1 MNFVGNNIFL
11 LVASAVFLP
20 CNNSGAWN
28 SSLSHKALESIHSS
42 TCCSRTSFQVHW
54 IPPVNSWALLHFIFL
69 IMLSVYY
76 FLTMVRV
83 KFIPFRGSTVTE
95 PEMLVKKEQCTSFS
109 WAFCFCQRGQV
120 FRNAKH
126 NLSCKLSL
134 SEGPSSRNSQLTL
147 DFENKNQPLAQC
159 SWILHIW
166 YQKLDTWY

>member
-1 MNFVGNNIFL
+1 MVPGIVLWATKPLNQSTAAPAAPEHL
-11 LVASAVFLP
+11 SRYTESLP
-20 CNNSGAWN
+20 WTAG
-28 SSLSHKALESIHSS
+28 H
-42 TCCSRTSFQVHW
+42 CCT
-54 IPPVNSWALLHFIFL
+54 FIFL
-69 IMLSVYY
+69 IILSVYY

-95 PEMLVKKEQCTSFS
+95 LEMLVKKEQCTSFS

-134 SEGPSSRNSQLTL
+134 SEGPCSRNSQLTL